1 VYKSSDEV
9 VRVVHELG
17 LSMLVARLS
26 PIGVI
31 KG

>member
-1 VYKSSDEV
+1 VYKPSDEV
-9 VRVVHELG
+9 VRVVHEVGLG
-17 LSMLVARLS
+17 RLVARLR